1 MTQGESEGGRGQTL
15 ALLRPE
21 LATLREEI
29 EARRQRLEELATVK
43 EAEEAYAQRL
53 AEAEPGLAKAQGR
66 LRDMTEE
73 KERLERQL
81 RRQRA
86 SGPPILQ
93 REVHAFSAAIRPP
106 MQGRG
111 QPVAIAPPPGRH
123 RPASGAGQRFKELA
137 NRWYAYWGMPRK
149 VLSQINRIADDPTS
163 VPGEALMMLDDSYFQ
178 GPVLPDETE
187 EEQLERL
194 GEWRDMLVQ
203 YRDQLAGEIDTQE
216 IRYQNVMGIW
226 EKWRTRKEDD
236 AWETFITQTIQDRRQ
251 EIEEKIVDLEREVT
265 KLRAQ
270 LQALT

>member
-1 MTQGESEGGRGQTL
+1 MTQGGSEGGRGETL
-15 ALLRPE
+15 ALLRQE

-53 AEAEPGLAKAQGR
+53 AEAEPGLAGAQGR
-66 LRDMTEE
+66 LRAMTME

-81 RRQRA
+81 RRQRP
-86 SGPPILQ
+86 SGPPILP
-93 REVHAFSAAIRPP
+93 REVHAFSGAIRPP

-111 QPVAIAPPPGRH
+111 QPVGTAPPAGR
-123 RPASGAGQRFKELA
+123 RAASDAGQRFKELA

-163 VPGEALMMLDDSYFQ
+163 VPGEALMMLEDSYFQ

-236 AWETFITQTIQDRRQ
+236 AWEAFVTQTIQDRRE
-251 EIEEKIVDLEREVT
+251 EIEEKIADLEREIT
-265 KLRAQ
+265 NLRAQ